1 MKTSNTYFLTEFRNR
16 TRRNID
22 RLEQARRDADATAQ
36 ADDWF
41 SVVRDQEPARPGT
54 HPADW
59 IILTLAVVVA
69 LAYVSGWLS

>member
-1 MKTSNTYFLTEFRNR
+1 MKTSNTYFLTECRNR

-36 ADDWF
+36 ADDWV

-54 HPADW
+54 HPEDW

-69 LAYVSGWLS
+69 LAYVFGWLS

>member
-1 MKTSNTYFLTEFRNR
+1 MKTSNTYFLTECRNR

-41 SVVRDQEPARPGT
+41 SVVRDQEPARTGT
-54 HPADW
+54 HPEDW

-69 LAYVSGWLS
+69 LAYVFGWLS